1 MESGSLKPIYVSD
14 KLAPDFHR
22 NRIFV
27 FVISPFPAMGPGQR
41 RPRRGLRPSST
52 FNRPVILPE

>member
-1 MESGSLKPIYVSD
+1 MESGSLKSICVSD

-27 FVISPFPAMGPGQR
+27 FVISPFPAMGLVRDGLEGAYDHLPRLIGQ
-41 RPRRGLRPSST
+41 
-52 FNRPVILPE
+52 

>member
-41 RPRRGLRPSST
+41 R
-52 FNRPVILPE
+52 